1 MLGNLPF
8 GDIFR
13 KPVGKTSEAYY
24 EFNKEEKKTRK
35 SKISITPILNWIRFI
50 LNYSW
55 NPLMFIKPFLC
66 KYAFS
71 LLNIKLSNSIVLQL
85 NNENIKTWFIE
96 FVIYKLLRLL
106 GTILTFILNARII
119 FVIVLYDLFMNILLF
134 LNI

>member
-50 LNYSW
+50 LNYS
-55 NPLMFIKPFLC
+55 
-66 KYAFS
+66 
-71 LLNIKLSNSIVLQL
+71 
-85 NNENIKTWFIE
+85 
-96 FVIYKLLRLL
+96 
-106 GTILTFILNARII
+106 
-119 FVIVLYDLFMNILLF
+119 
-134 LNI
+134 